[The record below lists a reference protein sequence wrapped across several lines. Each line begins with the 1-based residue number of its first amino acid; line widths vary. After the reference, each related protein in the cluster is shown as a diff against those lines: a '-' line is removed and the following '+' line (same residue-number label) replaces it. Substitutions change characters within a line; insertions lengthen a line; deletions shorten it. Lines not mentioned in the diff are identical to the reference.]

1 MKSYEQFG
9 VILVGGGPAG
19 LAVLLS
25 AHRDG
30 RLTEILQQGLL
41 IVERSPHIGKGL
53 IGNYAINSD
62 STGYT
67 FVDPLR
73 VGGEAA
79 LHQIL
84 ETPLAK
90 RIAAAG
96 PNAIPLRDAGELL
109 ALVGRA
115 LHAIIDEYPQSTV
128 LTSCTAESAQSLPNG
143 NWQLIT
149 NDARGRRQTRFR
161 RGT

>member
-1 MKSYEQFG
+1 MSSCKKFG

-30 RLTEILQQGLL
+30 RLVEMLQQGLL
-41 IVERSPHIGKGL
+41 IVEQSAHIGKGQ

-73 VGGEAA
+73 AGSEAG
-79 LHQIL
+79 
-84 ETPLAK
+84 TP
-90 RIAAAG
+90 
-96 PNAIPLRDAGELL
+96 PD
-109 ALVGRA
+109 
-115 LHAIIDEYPQSTV
+115 T
-128 LTSCTAESAQSLPNG
+128 
-143 NWQLIT
+143 
-149 NDARGRRQTRFR
+149 
-161 RGT
+161 